1 MDNELLNEIH
11 LVNNH
16 SNSTKKIYSI
26 AVAKYTKYFSMSL
39 SELIEEAELE
49 EDQGI
54 RWKKRKLK
62 RRLLEFRQYLV
73 ENYSLNSVRTFFYP
87 ILYIYNYFEIEVL
100 DLPKIN
106 KKGVST
112 PEPIRFKDLP
122 DKEVIRNAVKIASPL
137 MTTIIYFMAS
147 SVVPGEKH

>member
-1 MDNELLNEIH
+1 M
-11 LVNNH
+11 
-16 SNSTKKIYSI
+16 
-26 AVAKYTKYFSMSL
+26 
-39 SELIEEAELE
+39 LE
-49 EDQGI
+49 H
-54 RWKKRKLK
+54 
-62 RRLLEFRQYLV
+62 
-73 ENYSLNSVRTFFYP
+73 FF
-87 ILYIYNYFEIEVL
+87 ILYFIIYNYFEIEVL